1 MVKPAP
7 RSRKMPLLTRIL
19 AVLAISAAFGQAQ
32 EVLPLPQSLSPVL
45 PPVSG
50 LRDEP
55 LPQGAA
61 VFLKPTKTIK
71 PPASIPVAASGAQA
85 EAPPLQIVSSPSPDT
100 RLRRLVVVDATMNP
114 DVIRRTILASGQS
127 RVPVTMAGGVSAP
140 APVLSDLAGLFGST
154 ADEAMQ
160 KKVIETVKK
169 GMGSSSRRLKRVEV
183 VGWVPSQGVMA
194 VAVYPES

>member
-1 MVKPAP
+1 
-7 RSRKMPLLTRIL
+7 MPLIPRIL
-19 AVLAISAAFGQAQ
+19 AVIATSAALGQAQ
-32 EVLPLPQSLSPVL
+32 EMLPLPQSLSPVL
-45 PPVSG
+45 PPVAG
-50 LRDEP
+50 YAGEP
-55 LPQGAA
+55 LSQGPA

-71 PPASIPVAASGAQA
+71 PPASAPMAANGAQS

-114 DVIRRTILASGQS
+114 DVIRQTILASGQS

-140 APVLSDLAGLFGST
+140 APVLTDLAGLFGST
-154 ADEAMQ
+154 ADEAIQ

>member
-1 MVKPAP
+1 
-7 RSRKMPLLTRIL
+7 MPLFPRIL
-19 AVLAISAAFGQAQ
+19 AVIAASAALGQAQ
-32 EVLPLPQSLSPVL
+32 EALPLPTSLSPVL
-45 PPVSG
+45 PTVAPLPG
-50 LRDEP
+50 EAP
-55 LPQGAA
+55 LPQGPT

-71 PPASIPVAASGAQA
+71 PPASTPVAANGAQV

-114 DVIRRTILASGQS
+114 DVIRQTILASGQS

-140 APVLSDLAGLFGST
+140 APVLTDLAGLFGST
-154 ADEAMQ
+154 ADEATQ
-160 KKVIETVKK
+160 KKVIDTVKK
-169 GMGSSSRRLKRVEV
+169 GMGSSSRPLKRVEI

>member
-1 MVKPAP
+1 MSLFP
-7 RSRKMPLLTRIL
+7 RIL
-19 AVLAISAAFGQAQ
+19 AVIAASAALGQAQ
-32 EVLPLPQSLSPVL
+32 EALPLPQSLSPVL
-45 PPVSG
+45 PTVAPLPG
-50 LRDEP
+50 ETP
-55 LPQGAA
+55 LPQGPT

-71 PPASIPVAASGAQA
+71 PPVSTPVAANGAQT

-114 DVIRRTILASGQS
+114 DIIRQTILASGQS

-140 APVLSDLAGLFGST
+140 APVLTDLAGLFGST
-154 ADEAMQ
+154 ADEATQ
-160 KKVIETVKK
+160 KKVIDTVKK
-169 GMGSSSRRLKRVEV
+169 GMGSSSRPLKRVEI